1 MDDKKVNY
9 RFIIIRNM
17 LLVIFAIIIVKI
29 TYMASFKYDYYNE
42 LAENKTYKE
51 IPIAASRG
59 DIKDRY
65 GRVLATTKNLF
76 TVQVSADGLTN
87 TNSNKESMANEI
99 SLRLI
104 NLLEANKEEY
114 TDNFPIYIEN
124 GKYYYTYDKEI
135 KEFKKENDIPQNL
148 NAKESFYYLVDKEI
162 DKGIL
167 SQQDRRLDAGKLQAK
182 LNKNGIYPPILVS
195 KWMFTA
201 EKNKTD
207 WLESYKI
214 KESNISAKQAFNK
227 IKDYYSD
234 KTTLPLNEGIS
245 DTDARKVLIVRD
257 LLKSQGYSKYNPV
270 TIAQGISESTI
281 SQIEEQSMELSG
293 VSISNEP
300 VRYYPDGTLAA
311 HIIGYVGKIPS
322 SEEQEYLDKGYLKSD
337 LVGLSGV
344 EKSYESKLHGID
356 GYKKVQVDAL
366 GNITRELEVQ
376 EPKSG
381 DTVYLTIDKDLQEVA
396 EDSLERTIKY
406 ASSGGVFKSQY
417 GDKSSGG
424 TAPNAKSGALMAID
438 VKTGEVLASVSYPS
452 YDPNLFAKG
461 SISYKDYQNLQSDNP
476 NDPLD
481 TSKLLNLATQS
492 AIQPGSTFKMI
503 TGMAALENGL
513 SANYTIND
521 PGYIKYG
528 NRIFA
533 DYIWHKSRRNHGA
546 TDLYK
551 AIQESCN
558 IYFYTIGTGKNWSG
572 GSNPNVDM
580 GPEKILEYARLFGL
594 NEKTGLY
601 RQIAENQ
608 GYVPT
613 TEKKLETTQSSLRT
627 YLNKEM
633 ANDFTDIT
641 KVSNPEEFEARI
653 DKIVGWAAE
662 SKTPGRV
669 EVINRL
675 AKMKVKEDRVEAL
688 ADSIVYNYLN
698 FAKWGTA
705 DTFNLAIGQG
715 ENAYTPAQMV
725 RYIAAIA
732 NGGSLLELSVVKK
745 AISGDYNSVEEVK
758 NKSTK
763 IDFKDSDNLK
773 DLVQGMK
780 QMTTLSSAK
789 SVFDTLQV
797 SVAAKTGTAEKSGKI
812 PTSNEYEYLLNHMGS
827 YGVSETEA
835 VGLSNKL
842 IKEREK
848 ELTKEKEEE
857 IKSQLNSK
865 DLTESER
872 KTLEEELKD
881 GVSVKLDDTTQ
892 VKAAYLRKAIKEL
905 NPKITDEAIDQ
916 FKPSYDPFAWAV
928 AFAPADD
935 PEIAV
940 VVMIPQGDTSTYA
953 LLPIR
958 EVIGAYM
965 GLNRDTTST
974 IKNDSD
980 IENNDSIIDE
990 NSTKED
996 NIINF
1001 GYQTKN

>member
-17 LLVIFAIIIVKI
+17 LLIVFAVILVKI
-29 TYMASFKYDYYNE
+29 MYMASFKYDYYNE

-76 TVQVSADGLTN
+76 TVQVSADGITK
-87 TNSNKESMANEI
+87 TNSKKESMANEI

-104 NLLEANKEEY
+104 NLLEKNKEEY
-114 TDNFPIYIEN
+114 TDNFPIYIED
-124 GKYYYTYDKEI
+124 GKYYYTYDDEI
-135 KEFKKENDIPQNL
+135 KEYKEANEIPQNL

-167 SQQDRRLDAGKLQAK
+167 TQHDRRLDATKLQAK

-201 EKNKTD
+201 ERNKSD
-207 WLESYKI
+207 WLQSYKI
-214 KESNISAKQAFNK
+214 KETNISAKEAFNK
-227 IKDYYSD
+227 IKDYYSE
-234 KTTLPLNEGIS
+234 KTTLPLNKGMS
-245 DTDARKVLIVRD
+245 DYNARKILIVRD
-257 LLKSQGYSKYNPV
+257 LLKSQGYSKYNPI
-270 TIAQGISESTI
+270 TIAQDISESTI
-281 SQIEEQSMELSG
+281 SQVEEQAMELSG
-293 VSISNEP
+293 VSIANEP
-300 VRYYPDGTLAA
+300 IRYYPDGTLAS
-311 HIIGYVGKIPS
+311 HIIGYIGKIPS
-322 SEEQEYLDKGYLKSD
+322 SDEEEYLKNGYFKSD
-337 LVGLSGV
+337 LVGLAGV
-344 EKSYESKLHGID
+344 EKTYESKLRGID

-376 EPKSG
+376 EPQSG
-381 DTVYLTIDKDLQEVA
+381 GTVYLTIDKDLQQVA
-396 EDSLERTIKY
+396 QDSLERTIKY

-424 TAPNAKSGALMAID
+424 TAPNAKSGAIMAID
-438 VKTGEVLASVSYPS
+438 VKSGEVLASVSYPS

-461 SISYKDYQNLQSDNP
+461 SISNQDYKDLGPKNP
-476 NDPLD
+476 NDSLD

-513 SANYTIND
+513 SPNYTIND

-546 TDLYK
+546 TNLYK

-572 GSNPNVDM
+572 GVSPNVNM

-594 NEKTGLY
+594 NERTGLY
-601 RQIAENQ
+601 KQIAENQ

-613 TEKKLETTQSSLRT
+613 TEKKLQTTQNSLRN

-641 KVSNPEEFEARI
+641 KAKNPDEFEARI
-653 DKIVGWAAE
+653 EKIVGWAAE

-675 AKMKVKEDRVEAL
+675 TKMKVKEDRVEPL
-688 ADSIVYNYLN
+688 ADNIVYNYLN

-732 NGGSLLELSVVKK
+732 NGGNLLELSVVKK
-745 AISGDYNSVEEVK
+745 AISSDYNSVEEVE

-763 IDFKDSDNLK
+763 IDFKNDENLK
-773 DLVQGMK
+773 ALTQGMK

-789 SVFDTLQV
+789 SIFDTLPV
-797 SVAAKTGTAEKSGKI
+797 LVAAKTGTAEKSGKI
-812 PTSNEYEYLLNHMGS
+812 PTSNEYNYLLNHMGS
-827 YGVSETEA
+827 YGVSESEA
-835 VGLSNKL
+835 INLANKL
-842 IKEREK
+842 MKEREQ
-848 ELTKEKEEE
+848 ELTKEREEE

-872 KTLEEELKD
+872 KDLEEELED
-881 GVSVKLDDTTQ
+881 GVSVRLDTNDTQ
-892 VKAAYLRKAIKEL
+892 VKATYLRKAIMEL
-905 NPKITDEAIDQ
+905 NPKITSESIDR
-916 FKPSYDPFAWAV
+916 FKSGYDPFAWAV

-940 VVMIPQGDTSTYA
+940 VCMIPQGETSSYA

-965 GLNRDTTST
+965 GFNKDKPST
-974 IKNDSD
+974 IDNDNA
-980 IENNDSIIDE
+980 NNDSIVDE
-990 NSTKED
+990 NSTKKD
-996 NIINF
+996 NSINF